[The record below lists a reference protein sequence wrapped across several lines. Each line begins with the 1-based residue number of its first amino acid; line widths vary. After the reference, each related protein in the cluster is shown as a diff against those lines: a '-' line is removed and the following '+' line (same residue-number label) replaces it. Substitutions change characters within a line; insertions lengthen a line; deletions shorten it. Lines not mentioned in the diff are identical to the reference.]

1 MFLLSSGPP
10 AGPEYEDKPGPGKE
24 HPGTKTD
31 PEGAVQPGSGGDAFI
46 IAAGVIGAVAVAA
59 VGFVVSWG
67 IGGLFITILCSVG
80 GALVGGTVG
89 AWLGERVER
98 RVRGRSRGRD
108 PNKSE

>member
-10 AGPEYEDKPGPGKE
+10 AGPEYEDKPRP
-24 HPGTKTD
+24 
-31 PEGAVQPGSGGDAFI
+31 GGDAFI